1 MFGFN
6 TKMRETT
13 AGFGSVEILV
23 RALLDEL
30 PELDPGRVRT
40 AVERATAKIAS
51 ATLDTDGH
59 RFVGQHLARGEAT
72 KEHTERARILRELAD
87 NLEDRGDAERA
98 LVVRLAVLEEAP
110 AGIDV
115 GPLLR
120 LARIT
125 QRMAELPLD
134 ELTGLVDITHDDSP
148 RVLTELAA
156 AWRDRGHGYRA
167 ADCLERVLAVSPKD
181 REAHEALERFYR
193 SVGEWPAL
201 VDLLGRRAAHIGDH
215 ERAALYRELGLIHE
229 RDLGD
234 DSGALDAYRDADRLD
249 PDHLDVLDALAR
261 LQLRVGDSDG
271 EALLT
276 LERLARLVTE
286 PSKRAI
292 VSLRAAD
299 IARFYDYDKAQM
311 LYERARADD
320 PDLMPAIDGLAGL
333 LRDRG
338 ELAAAIALLVAAA
351 DRPALAAARSRWLA
365 DAADFCVATGN
376 TERAKRLYRLARA
389 ADPAN
394 HRAGLAL
401 VELCWDTGD
410 LADLAPMLDQ
420 LCRTTVEPVRLR
432 GYLLQ
437 RAKLAAEL
445 GDTAVAR
452 DALARAVELDPHDP
466 ATRRELA
473 DLLFDDR
480 EWLRARVLF
489 EGLLDDH
496 EDLLQPEVSIELHYR
511 VARCAHQ
518 LGDADGAANHAAVT
532 LALAPDHLPA
542 LALRAELAVTNPEAL
557 LADQLVL
564 ANLAPESEKG
574 TRFSELGDRYAEL
587 GDRPTARE
595 MYREALAHRPA
606 DHLLLTKFLGLVAD
620 QGDWSYSFDLV
631 HRLVDTEQDLKVR
644 ARYRHL
650 AAMIA
655 RDELGRNDHAR
666 TLFALAIEDDPQLF
680 TAADE
685 LEALLVADDREA
697 AMEFYYRRLEHIR
710 HDEGR
715 SGERLRLWDRLGDV
729 CFGLGRREDAVT
741 AFEVALSLDPGSAT
755 RRQRLAD
762 LYLDADPR
770 HTTEAIAQHQ
780 AVLRAN
786 KRRIASYEALRVLY
800 RRTNQPERARACE
813 QALDVIGMH
822 IVDDKPETLFQPR
835 AAREPTTGAS
845 RPLGNEDWVALGA
858 EGVDPQLSTLF
869 ALVAP
874 AFVADRARTRP
885 PPAARDLR
893 DRDVPP
899 EISRVLS
906 QVVALFRFTRPPVYV
921 DPEQP
926 AACKVTL
933 RPQFGRLTPVVVFGA
948 PALYT
953 AEQPID
959 HTELAFLLARQLGD
973 LRGDRFARLLCP
985 RAAELAQIIELTM
998 AYSSNGS
1005 SRAGRWLA
1013 TSLQAAEHDQAL
1025 AIAGRLQERGVDPVR
1040 AALGWL
1046 AATDRTADRI
1056 GLVITGD
1063 LTTCVR
1069 VLERERLHATTAATA
1084 DTNRIVEL
1092 AWSSVTEVVLDVR
1105 ARVERWPTRSP
1116 VAAERTA

>member
-1 MFGFN
+1 
-6 TKMRETT
+6 MRETT
-13 AGFGSVEILV
+13 ARSGAVETLV

-30 PELDPGRVRT
+30 PELDPGRVRA
-40 AVERATAKIAS
+40 AVERATAKIAG
-51 ATLDTDGH
+51 AALDTAGQ
-59 RFVGQHLARGEAT
+59 RVVGQHLARVEAT
-72 KEHTERARILRELAD
+72 EERGERARILRDLAD
-87 NLEDRGDAERA
+87 SLEERDDAERA
-98 LVVRLAVLEEAP
+98 LVVRLAAFEEAP
-110 AGIDV
+110 AAVDV
-115 GPLLR
+115 DPLLR

-125 QRMAELPLD
+125 QRVAELPLD
-134 ELTGLVDITHDDSP
+134 DMTSLVELHGDDSV

-167 ADCLERVLAVSPKD
+167 AECLERVLVVSPHD
-181 REAHEALERFYR
+181 RPAHEALDRFYR
-193 SVGEWPAL
+193 SMGEWPAL
-201 VDLLGRRAAHIGDH
+201 VDLLGRRAVHLADR
-215 ERAALYRELGLIHE
+215 ERAAVFRDLGQVYE

-234 DSGALDAYRDADRLD
+234 DSSALDAYRDADRLD

-299 IARFYDYDKAQM
+299 IARFYDYDKAQR

-338 ELAAAIALLVAAA
+338 ELAAVIALLVGAAE
-351 DRPALAAARSRWLA
+351 RPALVAARSRWLA
-365 DAADFCVATGN
+365 DAADFCVAIGN

-410 LADLAPMLDQ
+410 LADLAPMLDD
-420 LCRTTVEPVRLR
+420 LCRTTVDPGRLR
-432 GYLLQ
+432 GYLLS
-437 RAKLAAEL
+437 RAKLADEL
-445 GDTAVAR
+445 GEPGVAR
-452 DALARAVELDPHDP
+452 DALARAVEIDPHDP

-473 DLLFDDR
+473 DLLFDGG
-480 EWLRARVLF
+480 EWLRARILI

-496 EDLLQPEVSIELHYR
+496 EDRLQPDVSIELHYR
-511 VARCAHQ
+511 VARCAQQ
-518 LGDADGAANHAAVT
+518 LGDIDGAANHAAVT
-532 LALAPDHLPA
+532 LALAPDHRPA
-542 LALRAELAVTNPEAL
+542 LLLRAELDVANPEAL
-557 LADQLVL
+557 LADQLAL
-564 ANLAPESEKG
+564 ANLAPPSEKA
-574 TRFSELGDRYAEL
+574 TRFSDLGDRYAEL
-587 GDRPTARE
+587 GDRATARE

-620 QGDWSYSFDLV
+620 QGDWSYSLDLV
-631 HRLVDTEQDLKVR
+631 NRLVETEQDLKVR

-655 RDELGRNDHAR
+655 RDELGRNDHAKA
-666 TLFALAIEDDPQLF
+666 LFALAIEDDPRLF

-685 LEALLVADDREA
+685 LEALLGDSHDREA
-697 AMEFYYRRLEHIR
+697 TIAFYYRRLEHVR

-715 SGERLRLWDRLGDV
+715 SGERLRLWDRLGEL
-729 CFGLGRREDAVT
+729 CFALGRQEDAVT
-741 AFEVALSLDPGSAT
+741 AFEVALSLDPDNSA

-770 HTTEAIAQHQ
+770 HTADAIAQHQ

-835 AAREPTTGAS
+835 AAQGPTSGAS
-845 RPLGNEDWVALGA
+845 RPLGNDDWLTLGA
-858 EGVDPQLSTLF
+858 DGVDPQLSALF

-885 PPAARDLR
+885 APAARDLR

-899 EISRVLS
+899 EISRVLN
-906 QVVALFRFTRPPVYV
+906 QVVALFRITRPPVYV

-926 AACKVTL
+926 AACMVTL
-933 RPQFGRLTPVVVFGA
+933 RTQFGRLTPVVVFGA
-948 PALYT
+948 PSLYT
-953 AEQPID
+953 AAQPID
-959 HTELAFLLARQLGD
+959 HTELAFLLARQLAD
-973 LRGDRFARLLCP
+973 LRSDRFARLLCP
-985 RAAELAQIIELTM
+985 RAAELAQIIELTT
-998 AYSSNGS
+998 AYGSNGS
-1005 SRAGRWLA
+1005 TRAGRWLA
-1013 TSLQAAEHDQAL
+1013 TSLQAVEHDQAL
-1025 AIAGRLQERGVDPVR
+1025 AIAGRLHDRGVDPVR

-1046 AATDRTADRI
+1046 AATDRAADRI

-1063 LTTCVR
+1063 LATCVR
-1069 VLERERLHATTAATA
+1069 VLERERLHATSAAATDA
-1084 DTNRIVEL
+1084 NRIVEL
-1092 AWSSVTEVVLDVR
+1092 AWSSVTESLLDVR
-1105 ARVERWPTRSP
+1105 ARVERWPTRP
-1116 VAAERTA
+1116 QLAAERTA